1 MIYTNRKY
9 KTYKYELRH
18 GKHYKQICK
27 KKNQT
32 IVFGWPAGCLAS
44 QGGETQTRGFGAT
57 CSDAQQTQTNKQE
70 NK

>member
-1 MIYTNRKY
+1 MESITNKNV
-9 KTYKYELRH
+9 
-18 GKHYKQICK
+18 K
-27 KKNQT
+27 KFHTN
-32 IVFGWPAGCLAS
+32 VFGWPAGCLAS